1 MVPDQRNAIFDLH
14 LLERHVA
21 GTSHRDLQIW
31 QRGVAL
37 AAECYRRTA
46 RFPSE
51 ERFGL
56 TNQIRRAA
64 CSVPANI
71 AEGHGRFAPSDARR
85 FLDIA
90 NGSLAELDTHFEI
103 AAQVGHADPVDL
115 ASVHA
120 EIGELGRMIRAFK
133 SSLPPSGGRGRPGPR

>member
-1 MVPDQRNAIFDLH
+1 MP
-14 LLERHVA
+14 

-37 AAECYRRTA
+37 ATTCYQKTVG
-46 RFPSE
+46 FPAE

-71 AEGHGRFAPSDARR
+71 AEGHGRFSPGDVRR

-90 NGSLAELDTHFEI
+90 NGSLTELDTHLEI
-103 AAQVGHADPVDL
+103 AIQVGIAQKDAIEKVQI
-115 ASVHA
+115 
-120 EIGELGRMIRAFK
+120 EIGELGKMIRAFK
-133 SSLPPSGGRGRPGPR
+133 QRIPAPRRGPRGGSR

>member
-1 MVPDQRNAIFDLH
+1 MP
-14 LLERHVA
+14 

-37 AAECYRRTA
+37 AALCYQKTSG
-46 RFPSE
+46 FPMD

-71 AEGHGRFAPSDARR
+71 AEGHGRFAPGDVRR

-90 NGSLAELDTHFEI
+90 NGSLTELDTHFEV
-103 AAQVGHADPVDL
+103 AVRVGILSPESTTDL
-115 ASVHA
+115 RS
-120 EIGELGRMIRAFK
+120 EIVEIGRMIRAFK
-133 SSLPPSGGRGRPGPR
+133 RRIPPPKRGGRSDAR

>member
-1 MVPDQRNAIFDLH
+1 MP
-14 LLERHVA
+14 

-31 QRGVAL
+31 QRGVTL
-37 AAECYRRTA
+37 AAQCYQKTA
-46 RFPSE
+46 SFPSD

-71 AEGHGRFAPSDARR
+71 AEGHGRFAPGDVRR

-90 NGSLAELDTHFEI
+90 NGSLTELDTHFEI
-103 AAQVGHADPVDL
+103 AQRVGILSPDGVADVR
-115 ASVHA
+115 A

-133 SSLPPSGGRGRPGPR
+133 QRIPAPKRGGRISPR

>member
-1 MVPDQRNAIFDLH
+1 MP
-14 LLERHVA
+14 
-21 GTSHRDLQIW
+21 GTSHRDLLIW

-37 AAECYRRTA
+37 ASDCYKRTA
-46 RFPSE
+46 TFPTD

-71 AEGHGRFAPSDARR
+71 AEGHGRFAPGDVRR

-103 AAQVGHADPVDL
+103 AERVGHAEAGAFTAVRT
-115 ASVHA
+115 
-120 EIGELGRMIRAFK
+120 EIDELGRMIRAFK
-133 SSLPPSGGRGRPGPR
+133 ARIPAPKSQGRSRPR